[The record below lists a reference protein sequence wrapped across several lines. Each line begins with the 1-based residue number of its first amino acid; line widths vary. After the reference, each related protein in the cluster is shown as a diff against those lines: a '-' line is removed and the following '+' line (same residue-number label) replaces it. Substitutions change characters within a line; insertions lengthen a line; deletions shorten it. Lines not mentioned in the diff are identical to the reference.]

1 MKWQY
6 GWALMILALAPGSA
20 VWSAPSD
27 GRQVVLPA
35 DTVLKVRLDNT
46 IGSDRSQR
54 GDNITATVQDR
65 NLPSGTLVRGVVLNV
80 TKATKKKPGA
90 IGMEFRT
97 LELPDGRRVPID
109 GWPTGLDSKSV
120 QTASD
125 GRLVATAG
133 SKKNTTKYIGY
144 GAAGGLLL
152 GSLLGS
158 NVKGALLGGAAGYL
172 LGRNKNKQAAGRNV
186 VLKEGMALGVRLD
199 QRVALA
205 SGP

>member
-1 MKWQY
+1 MNWRY
-6 GWALMILALAPGSA
+6 GWALMALSVVPGSA
-20 VWSAPSD
+20 VWSAPGD
-27 GRQVVLPA
+27 IRQVVLPA
-35 DTVLKVRLDNT
+35 DTVLKVKLDDT
-46 IGSDRSQR
+46 IGSDRSQS
-54 GDNITATVQDR
+54 GDKFIATVQDPK
-65 NLPSGTLVRGVVLNV
+65 LPSGTIVRGVVLDV
-80 TKATKKKPGA
+80 TKGTKQKPGA
-90 IGMEFRT
+90 IGMEFRS
-97 LELPDGRRVPID
+97 LELPDGRRVSID

-133 SKKNTTKYIGY
+133 SKKNTTKYVGY

-158 NVKGALLGGAAGYL
+158 NVKGGLLGGAAGYL
-172 LGRNKNKQAAGRNV
+172 LGRNKKARSRDV
-186 VLKEGMALGVRLD
+186 VLKEGMTLGVRLD